1 MKDLWERVAEGDAL
15 FGEGTIIDSAL
26 GEDDA
31 YLRFAASLP
40 PERVTKRKNMRNEE
54 NWLGKR
60 PAAGTRVA
68 FADTLEA
75 VLTYEDFPSPGIGS
89 TQAEG
94 SIIAVRTS
102 SGDTTARSGRVYVQ
116 WDDGKVRAIA
126 REHLRPASGR
136 LRMATSFR
144 RKVAGLGDLT
154 DFLRSSSTDL
164 VHKSTKDLWS
174 LRKEGEQYVIERM
187 FDASGDPLKGV

>member
-15 FGEGTIIDSAL
+15 FGEGTTIDSAL
-26 GEDDA
+26 GEDGA

-40 PERVTKRKNMRNEE
+40 PERAKRKNMRNED
-54 NWLGKR
+54 WLGKR

-75 VLTYEDFPSPGIGS
+75 ILTYPDFPSPGIGS
-89 TQAEG
+89 TKAEG

-102 SGDTTARSGRVYVQ
+102 SGDTTSRGGRVYVQ
-116 WDDGKVRAIA
+116 WDDGKVRAVA
-126 REHLRPASGR
+126 HEHLRPASGR
-136 LRMATSFR
+136 LRMANSFR

-154 DFLRSSSTDL
+154 DFLRSSETDL